1 MLKELIQVGYG
12 IKEDLNC
19 AETILYGANQAYRLH
34 LNSDSLKL
42 AAAFAG
48 GMAIE
53 SVCGVLTA
61 SLMVL
66 GKLFVPEVAHKYP
79 EIKELCKELFNTFKK
94 EMGDILCK
102 PLKDNYRT
110 EEKKC
115 REVILKA
122 AEVLDKIVT
131 RELKNLSKNR
141 PLTKSVD

>member
-1 MLKELIQVGYG
+1 MKELIQDGYE

-19 AETILYGANQAYRLH
+19 AETILYGANQVYH
-34 LNSDSLKL
+34 LNLNSESLKL
-42 AAAFAG
+42 AAAFGG

-53 SVCGVLTA
+53 SVCGVLTG

-66 GKLFVPEVAHKYP
+66 GNLFVPDVAHKFP
-79 EIKELCKELFNTFKK
+79 EIKELSKELFDTFKK

-110 EEKKC
+110 EENKC

-122 AEVLDKIVT
+122 GEILDKIVT
-131 RELKNLSKNR
+131 RELKNLSKDR
-141 PLTKSVD
+141 PLTKSAG

>member
-1 MLKELIQVGYG
+1 MLKELIQNGYG

-19 AETILYGANQAYRLH
+19 AETILYGANQAYRLN
-34 LNSDSLKL
+34 LNSESLKL
-42 AAAFAG
+42 AAAFGG

-79 EIKELCKELFNTFKK
+79 EIKELSKELFDTFKK

>member
-1 MLKELIQVGYG
+1 MLKELIQNGYG

-19 AETILYGANQAYRLH
+19 AETILYGANQAYRLN
-34 LNSDSLKL
+34 LNSESLKL
-42 AAAFAG
+42 AAAFGG

-53 SVCGVLTA
+53 SICGVLTA

-66 GKLFVPEVAHKYP
+66 GKLFVPEVANKYP
-79 EIKELCKELFNTFKK
+79 EIKELSKELFDTFKK

-131 RELKNLSKNR
+131 RELKNLSKNH

>member
-1 MLKELIQVGYG
+1 MLKELIQNGYG

-19 AETILYGANQAYRLH
+19 AETILYGANQVYH
-34 LNSDSLKL
+34 LNLTPNSLKL
-42 AAAFAG
+42 AAAFGG

-53 SVCGVLTA
+53 SICGVLTA

-66 GKLFVPEVAHKYP
+66 GELFVPDVAHKYP
-79 EIKELCKELFNTFKK
+79 EIKELSKELFDTFEK

-122 AEVLDKIVT
+122 AEILDKIAI
-131 RELKNLSKNR
+131 RELNKR
-141 PLTKSVD
+141 EC

>member
-1 MLKELIQVGYG
+1 MLQELIQNGYG

-19 AETILYGANQAYRLH
+19 AETILYGANQVYH
-34 LNSDSLKL
+34 LNLKADSLKL
-42 AAAFAG
+42 AAAFGG

-66 GKLFVPEVAHKYP
+66 GKLFVPDIAHKYP
-79 EIKELCKELFNTFKK
+79 EIKELSKELFDTFKQ

-122 AEVLDKIVT
+122 AEILDKIIMK
-131 RELKNLSKNR
+131 ELNKRKG
-141 PLTKSVD
+141 